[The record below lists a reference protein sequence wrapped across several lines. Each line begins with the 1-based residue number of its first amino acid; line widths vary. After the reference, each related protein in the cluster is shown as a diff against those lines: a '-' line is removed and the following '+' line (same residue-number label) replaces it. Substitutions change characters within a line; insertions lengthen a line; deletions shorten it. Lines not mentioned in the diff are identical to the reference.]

1 MSHFHSFEF
10 NSVSFLIFFS
20 QNKWARCNCLQM
32 LLVFCLPTN
41 APCRSRSAALLYFNS
56 LGFDLEHFLIFYS
69 KNRWASCNC
78 LQSYKLFFSTF
89 INFSIIADYYDHWW
103 WQRWCINLMFMI
115 IYHCMSDYLSK
126 LGFALGGRHT
136 WTFASHN
143 LQLFQHWRRCQ
154 QGQASFTRC
163 FIEWPNP

>member
-1 MSHFHSFEF
+1 MGQMKLFANVTCVLSANKCAMSITA
-10 NSVSFLIFFS
+10 LY
-20 QNKWARCNCLQM
+20 WP
-32 LLVFCLPTN
+32 LVFQFPRAWFGTLPN
-41 APCRSRSAALLYFNS
+41 
-56 LGFDLEHFLIFYS
+56 FYS

-115 IYHCMSDYLSK
+115 IYHRMSDHLSK

-136 WTFASHN
+136 WTFPSHHI
-143 LQLFQHWRRCQ
+143 QLFQHWRRCQ
-154 QGQASFTRC
+154 QGQASFSRC